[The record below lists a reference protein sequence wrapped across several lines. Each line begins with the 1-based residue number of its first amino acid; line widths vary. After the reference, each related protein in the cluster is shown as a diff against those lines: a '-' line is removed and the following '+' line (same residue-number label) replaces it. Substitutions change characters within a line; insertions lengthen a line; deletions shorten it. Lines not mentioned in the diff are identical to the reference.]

1 MTHFRKRFN
10 ADLINDLNERIVQK
24 QQKTSS
30 QKRSKNDPPDNDGGT
45 SSSGSSSSSTQ
56 PKNGQSSL
64 NQGKLLVDATCAPSD
79 ITYPTDIGLLNEA
92 RKKLEG
98 IIDTLHSPLI
108 GKQRKPRTY
117 RRNARKQYLS
127 LAKQRKP
134 GLAKIHKGI
143 KQQLGYAYRNL
154 KHVEK
159 LAFTTGLHTLSNK
172 QYRDLLVSHSGV
184 ISPAGDYV

>member
-56 PKNGQSSL
+56 PKKGQSSL
-64 NQGKLLVDATCAPSD
+64 NQGKLLLDATCAPSD

-92 RKKLEG
+92 RKK
-98 IIDTLHSPLI
+98 I
-108 GKQRKPRTY
+108 GRASCRE
-117 RRNARKQYLS
+117 R
-127 LAKQRKP
+127 
-134 GLAKIHKGI
+134 
-143 KQQLGYAYRNL
+143 
-154 KHVEK
+154 V
-159 LAFTTGLHTLSNK
+159 
-172 QYRDLLVSHSGV
+172 
-184 ISPAGDYV
+184 